1 LFHLFKQNREKVRE
15 EPRIGKGEEE
25 EEEEEEELYTI
36 WVFFAFPENRV
47 SDQRTATS
55 MKITVT
61 LNAKIKHN

>member
-25 EEEEEEELYTI
+25 EELYTI

-47 SDQRTATS
+47 SDQRTAAS

>member
-25 EEEEEEELYTI
+25 EEEEEEFYTI

-47 SDQRTATS
+47 SDQRTAAS

>member
-25 EEEEEEELYTI
+25 EEEELYTI
-36 WVFFAFPENRV
+36 WVFFAFPENGV
-47 SDQRTATS
+47 SDQRTAAS